1 MQENITIQERNSLNL
16 LTGNMVRFDF
26 GTPEYELSRK
36 AFAFLCGRIRNKV
49 WSDREN
55 VDKKYE

>member
-16 LTGNMVRFDF
+16 LIGNMAKFDF
-26 GTPEYELSRK
+26 GSREFELSRK

-49 WSDREN
+49 WSDRVN

>member
-1 MQENITIQERNSLNL
+1 MEENITIQDRNSLNL
-16 LTGNMVRFDF
+16 LIGNMARFNF

-36 AFAFLCGRIRNKV
+36 AFAFLCGRIHRKV